1 MRDAGDTAALH
12 EREPRFRAIFE
23 AAAIGIGLFDLDGR
37 PVETNL
43 AFQQLLGYSAEEL
56 RGMPF
61 PAFTHPEDLEADLA
75 LARELIAG
83 QRDTYQIEKRYVR
96 KDGAVIWG
104 RLTVSLVRDAAGT
117 PRYAIGMV
125 EDITERVRMCTRR
138 DALLRLA
145 RHLAVETA
153 PDRVMQKLLGEAV
166 ALTGGSFGLV
176 ASWDEPR
183 QVLHPVWNTLP
194 IPDEPVDLRLGEG
207 AGGQAAARREPV
219 VINDYQAAAVA
230 VALARR
236 AGVRAMV
243 AAPLLHGARL
253 LGVVTVASTAPGKR
267 FAPEDAG
274 LLEVLAGL
282 ASAVL
287 VGIERSRLEGAL
299 LAARTA
305 QHALNNQLS
314 AVVGYADLLTED
326 PRLLEELR
334 LLAQEILVGAQDAA
348 QTVQRLG
355 QITRLEE
362 VDRGGPGPV
371 LDLARSTAPS
381 ST

>member
-43 AFQQLLGYSAEEL
+43 AFQRLLGYSAEEL

-125 EDITERVRMCTRR
+125 EDITERVSMCTRR

-153 PDRVMQKLLGEAV
+153 PDRVMHKLLGEAV
-166 ALTGGSFGLV
+166 ALTGGRLGPV
-176 ASWDEPR
+176 AGGDEPR

-236 AGVRAMV
+236 AGLRAMV

-348 QTVQRLG
+348 RTVQQLG
-355 QITRLEE
+355 QIARLEE
-362 VDRGGPGPV
+362 VHRGGPGPV
-371 LDLARSTAPS
+371 LD
-381 ST
+381 

>member
-1 MRDAGDTAALH
+1 
-12 EREPRFRAIFE
+12 
-23 AAAIGIGLFDLDGR
+23 
-37 PVETNL
+37 
-43 AFQQLLGYSAEEL
+43 
-56 RGMPF
+56 
-61 PAFTHPEDLEADLA
+61 
-75 LARELIAG
+75 
-83 QRDTYQIEKRYVR
+83 
-96 KDGAVIWG
+96 
-104 RLTVSLVRDAAGT
+104 
-117 PRYAIGMV
+117 MV

-153 PDRVMQKLLGEAV
+153 PERVMHKLLGEAV

-194 IPDEPVDLRLGEG
+194 IPGEPVDLRLGEG

-305 QHALNNQLS
+305 QHELNNQL
-314 AVVGYADLLTED
+314 AVARGYA
-326 PRLLEELR
+326 EL
-334 LLAQEILVGAQDAA
+334 LVGSPDLPPHLHEMAEEVMNAADDAA
-348 QTVQRLG
+348 GIVRQLRNISRIHEHTWNQ
-355 QITRLEE
+355 
-362 VDRGGPGPV
+362 PGDSTI
-371 LDLARSTAPS
+371 DLAMSQR
-381 ST
+381 